1 MMTRATLTQQMR
13 RKVYRNIMMK
23 RRNRM
28 RIMRRKTKNMEKR
41 NMKKKEKI
49 SHTVST
55 DFHSKIRKL
64 TC

>member
-1 MMTRATLTQQMR
+1 
-13 RKVYRNIMMK
+13 
-23 RRNRM
+23 M